1 MAGSRQRRAASPPP
15 FPTTLEIGGFV
26 LSVETVV
33 RTGVWNAEANEF
45 RNASGT
51 AWLGFDCE
59 GAWVRPL
66 EPRPGQVLPRLRQ
79 SFEVVSN
86 VENRQTQ
93 MSLVEAQRIKPD
105 VEIGQSL
112 TVELPVRQSQLQE
125 IVQLGTGVLGW
136 LEQPPTSGQILVEF
150 KRATVFLDG
159 PGAVVGRIADGEAVY
174 PVPRRPFP
182 LVIKI
187 DVDGFTLAISTL
199 HVTPNGATGSVVV
212 QLPGGIAS
220 VDSCEPA
227 TLDLGVI
234 DLPPSGGVYVDAP
247 GEQYGPWLLG
257 DTGLEVEGTGYV
269 LDLRPLPLLPPFP
282 PFPWTHPRGL
292 RLAAGAA
299 TGENSVPD
307 PCNTGYL
314 RGHYTYASA
323 LIVADGF
330 KGLIEL
336 KDPCSFRALNP
347 RGDVV
352 TLRAGWL
359 DLAQSEI
366 VTGEFG
372 PGEIEL
378 PPDAVCDASA
388 GAKVVVPLGSVNV
401 QPNLDLSGVVDY
413 AGRLISWGELT
424 HHGAEVIAWTARV
437 GKGYVYLPAGAVPSF
452 FPESGGTFS
461 GPSISSIVDVSLTAL
476 AAKNVSGVTFAELD
490 NAYVFSPDRPGG
502 TGNPLKLQHLA
513 GWLRI
518 ASRGVDGEL
527 LTYNAL
533 PGERL
538 GEPVRPGYVGV
549 QPFAVD
555 LFVNDKRTRLAQF
568 VTSAVFDADFGGRFK
583 IPPPCDL
590 ALQVE
595 HIQITSTAH
604 LVGGDVGLPIGGVP
618 LGYWQVTLV
627 PTGPPGQAGVASV
640 RTGRIVFTAAGI
652 AEPRHFATPF
662 SLTWGEM
669 LADGNLGE
677 LDLDFN
683 NYGQQFD
690 GIPYSPYRFEL
701 SKYVAGTTD
710 PYLATCGTVHFPFFG
725 PSVVNICDAKY
736 STTTAPF
743 FGRIVTV
750 PKTGIDAGWED
761 TDLTLVG
768 TWQNIVSNDLAHFD
782 CPDAQVDYN
791 NASQDG
797 FIGTGTADI
806 GFFNSGGLTAEVEIH
821 SGATDIHMR
830 SAETHD
836 VDLGL
841 FARMSAISEVGGCAR
856 IEGPLLTRMSFY
868 GLLEASAA
876 TGTILVPKA
885 GYEAEIDINVTP
897 TSLDYY
903 CSGDMMMS
911 LPLEDI
917 ELSASTHLL
926 LDFATASAEGE
937 VIGRIDC
944 DSISSG
950 LSGEG
955 QITWHVGPTMHY
967 LQGRMKVT
975 VCDWT
980 ESGGMEGGFFVG
992 SEVPKQ
998 LAWVLEPTN
1007 PHFGVSQAIL
1017 PSTLTGVFGY
1027 GQLSRGASFGY
1038 VLSGGVDL
1046 YAGMG
1051 AFNVVP
1057 PGMSPAF
1064 GGVVGFPYVVGAC
1077 GIYAHGEILGGVVSA
1092 SAWGNLSLR
1101 GPLPV
1106 YFEGRFG
1113 LEGCVAWVLCASVEV
1128 TADINDSGISMHT

>member
-1 MAGSRQRRAASPPP
+1 MADPRQRKAANAPA
-15 FPTTLEIGGFV
+15 FPATLEIGGFV
-26 LSVETVV
+26 LEVDTVA
-33 RTGVWNAEANEF
+33 RTGRWDAAAGEF
-45 RNASGT
+45 RNAAGT
-51 AWLGFDCE
+51 AWVQFDCE
-59 GAWVRPL
+59 GSWVRPL
-66 EPRPGQVLPRLRQ
+66 ESRPGQPLPKLRQ
-79 SFEVVSN
+79 SLEVVSN

-93 MSLVEAQRIKPD
+93 ISFVEAQRIRPD

-136 LEQPPTSGQILVEF
+136 LEQPPASGQVLVEF
-150 KRATVFLDG
+150 KEATVLLDG
-159 PGAVVGRIADGEAVY
+159 PDAVVGQIVDGEAVY

-182 LVIKI
+182 LVIEI
-187 DVDGFTLAISTL
+187 DVDGFTLVISTL
-199 HVTPNGATGSVVV
+199 HMTPTGATGSVVV
-212 QLPGGIAS
+212 ELPGIAS

-234 DLPPSGGVYVDAP
+234 DVPPSCGVYVDAP
-247 GEQYGPWLLG
+247 AEQYGPWLLG
-257 DTGLEVEGTGYV
+257 DTGLEIQGTGYV
-269 LDLRPLPLLPPFP
+269 LDLRPLPLFPPFP
-282 PFPWTHPRGL
+282 PLPWTPPHGL
-292 RLAAGAA
+292 RLAAGTA
-299 TGENSVPD
+299 TGENTVPD

-314 RGHYTYASA
+314 RGHYTYAGA
-323 LIVADGF
+323 LIVAGGF

-347 RGDVV
+347 RGAVV

-366 VTGEFG
+366 ITGELG

-378 PPDAVCDASA
+378 PSDAVCEAA
-388 GAKVVVPLGSVNV
+388 VGTKVVVPFGTVNV

-413 AGRLISWGELT
+413 AGLPISWGELT
-424 HHGAEVIAWTARV
+424 HHGAEVIAWTAHV
-437 GKGYVYLPAGAVPSF
+437 GKGYVYLPAGAVPSY

-461 GPSISSIVDVSLTAL
+461 GPSISSTVDASLTAL
-476 AAKNVSGVTFAELD
+476 AAKNVSGVTFAEVKD
-490 NAYVFSPDRPGG
+490 ASVFSPDRPGG
-502 TGNPLKLQHLA
+502 TADPLELQHLA

-538 GEPVRPGYVGV
+538 GEPARPGYVGV
-549 QPFAVD
+549 KPFAVD

-568 VTSAVFDADFGGRFK
+568 VTSAVFDSNLGGRFK
-583 IPPPCDL
+583 IPLPCDL
-590 ALQVE
+590 ALQVNG
-595 HIQITSTAH
+595 IQITSTAH

-618 LGYWQVTLV
+618 LEYWQVSLM
-627 PTGPPGQAGVASV
+627 PTGQPSQAGVASV
-640 RTGRIVFTAAGI
+640 RTGRIIFTAAGI

-669 LADGNLGE
+669 LADGDLGE

-690 GIPYSPYRFEL
+690 GIPYTPHRFEL
-701 SKYVAGTTD
+701 SKYAAGTTD

-725 PSVVNICDAKY
+725 PSVVNVRDATY
-736 STTTAPF
+736 STTAAPF
-743 FGRIVTV
+743 FGRMVTV
-750 PKTGIDAGWED
+750 PKSGIDAGWED
-761 TDLTLVG
+761 TNLTLVG
-768 TWQNIVSNDLAHFD
+768 TWQNIVSSALAHFD

-806 GFFNSGGLTAEVEIH
+806 GFFSSGGLAAQVEIH

-830 SAETHD
+830 STETHD

-841 FARMSAISEVGGCAR
+841 LARMSAIGEVGGCAR

-868 GLLEASAA
+868 GLLEESAA

-911 LPLEDI
+911 LPLADVEV
-917 ELSASTHLL
+917 SASAHLL

-944 DSISSG
+944 DSVSSG

-975 VCDWT
+975 VVDWT
-980 ESGGMEGGFFVG
+980 ESGGIEGGFFVG
-992 SEVPKQ
+992 NQVPKQ

-1017 PSTLTGVFGY
+1017 PSSLTGVFGY
-1027 GQLSRGASFGY
+1027 GQVSRGVNFW
-1038 VLSGGVDL
+1038 VLGGDVDL
-1046 YAGMG
+1046 YAGVG
-1051 AFNVVP
+1051 AFSLVP

-1064 GGVVGFPYVVGAC
+1064 AGVVGFPYVVGAC
-1077 GIYAHGEILGGVVSA
+1077 GIYAHGEILGGLVSA

>member
-1 MAGSRQRRAASPPP
+1 MADPRQRIVANPPA
-15 FPTTLEIGGFV
+15 FPATLDIGGFV
-26 LSVETVV
+26 LEVETVG
-33 RTGVWNAEANEF
+33 RTGTWNSGAGEF
-45 RNASGT
+45 RNAAGT
-51 AWLGFDCE
+51 AWLSFDCE
-59 GAWVRPL
+59 GSWVRPL
-66 EPRPGQVLPRLRQ
+66 DPLPGQTLPRFRQ
-79 SFEVVSN
+79 SLEVVSN

-93 MSLVEAQRIKPD
+93 ISLAEGQRIRPE
-105 VEIGQSL
+105 VQIGQSL
-112 TVELPVRQSQLQE
+112 TVELPVRPSQLQE

-136 LEQPPTSGQILVEF
+136 LEQPPASGQILVEF
-150 KRATVFLDG
+150 NKATVLLDG
-159 PGAVVGRIADGEAVY
+159 PDAVVGQIVDGEAVY

-182 LVIKI
+182 LVIEI
-187 DVDGFTLAISTL
+187 DVDGFTLVISTL
-199 HVTPNGATGSVVV
+199 HVTPTGATGSVVV
-212 QLPGGIAS
+212 ELPGVAS

-234 DLPPSGGVYVDAP
+234 DVPPSCGVYVDAP

-257 DTGLEVEGTGYV
+257 DTGLEIQGTGYV

-282 PFPWTHPRGL
+282 PLPWTPPHGL
-292 RLAAGAA
+292 RLAAGTA

-336 KDPCSFRALNP
+336 QDPCSFRALNP

-366 VTGEFG
+366 ITGEFG

-378 PPDAVCDASA
+378 PSDAVCEAAA
-388 GAKVVVPLGSVNV
+388 GTKVVVPLGTVNV

-413 AGRLISWGELT
+413 AGLPISWGELT
-424 HHGAEVIAWTARV
+424 HHGAEVIAWTAHV
-437 GKGYVYLPAGAVPSF
+437 GKGYVYLPAGAVPSY

-461 GPSISSIVDVSLTAL
+461 GPSISSIVDASLTAL
-476 AAKNVSGVTFAELD
+476 AAKNVSGVTFAEVTD
-490 NAYVFSPDRPGG
+490 ASVFSPDRPGG
-502 TGNPLKLQHLA
+502 TGNPLTLQHLA

-527 LTYNAL
+527 LTYNAV

-538 GEPVRPGYVGV
+538 GEPARPGYVGV
-549 QPFAVD
+549 KPFAVD

-568 VTSAVFDADFGGRFK
+568 VTSAVFDADLGGRFK

-590 ALQVE
+590 PLQVE
-595 HIQITSTAH
+595 HIQLTSTAH
-604 LVGGDVGLPIGGVP
+604 LVGGNVGLPSGGVP
-618 LGYWQVTLV
+618 LGYWQVSLV
-627 PTGPPGQAGVASV
+627 PTGQPSQAGVASV

-669 LADGNLGE
+669 LADGDLGE

-690 GIPYSPYRFEL
+690 GIPYTPHRFEL

-725 PSVVNICDAKY
+725 PSVVNVRDATY
-736 STTTAPF
+736 SMTTAPF

-750 PKTGIDAGWED
+750 PKARIDAGWED

-768 TWQNIVSNDLAHFD
+768 TWQNIVSSPLAHFD
-782 CPDAQVDYN
+782 CPDADVDYN
-791 NASQDG
+791 NASQNG

-806 GFFNSGGLTAEVEIH
+806 GFFSSGGLTAEVEIH
-821 SGATDIHMR
+821 SDATDIHMR
-830 SAETHD
+830 STETHD

-841 FARMSAISEVGGCAR
+841 LARVSAIGEVGGCAR

-876 TGTILVPKA
+876 TGTLLVPKA
-885 GYEAEIDINVTP
+885 GYEAEIDINTTP

-917 ELSASTHLL
+917 EVSASTHLL

-975 VCDWT
+975 VVDWT

-992 SEVPKQ
+992 NQVPKQ

-1017 PSTLTGVFGY
+1017 PSSLTGVFGY
-1027 GQLSRGASFGY
+1027 GQVSRGVNFW
-1038 VLSGGVDL
+1038 VLGGDVDL
-1046 YAGMG
+1046 YAGLG
-1051 AFNVVP
+1051 AFSLVP

-1064 GGVVGFPYVVGAC
+1064 AGVVGFPYVIGAC
-1077 GIYAHGEILGGVVSA
+1077 GIYAHGEILGGLVSA

>member
-1 MAGSRQRRAASPPP
+1 VAG
-15 FPTTLEIGGFV
+15 T
-26 LSVETVV
+26 
-33 RTGVWNAEANEF
+33 
-45 RNASGT
+45 
-51 AWLGFDCE
+51 
-59 GAWVRPL
+59 
-66 EPRPGQVLPRLRQ
+66 
-79 SFEVVSN
+79 
-86 VENRQTQ
+86 
-93 MSLVEAQRIKPD
+93 
-105 VEIGQSL
+105 
-112 TVELPVRQSQLQE
+112 
-125 IVQLGTGVLGW
+125 
-136 LEQPPTSGQILVEF
+136 
-150 KRATVFLDG
+150 
-159 PGAVVGRIADGEAVY
+159 
-174 PVPRRPFP
+174 
-182 LVIKI
+182 
-187 DVDGFTLAISTL
+187 
-199 HVTPNGATGSVVV
+199 
-212 QLPGGIAS
+212 
-220 VDSCEPA
+220 
-227 TLDLGVI
+227 
-234 DLPPSGGVYVDAP
+234 
-247 GEQYGPWLLG
+247 
-257 DTGLEVEGTGYV
+257 
-269 LDLRPLPLLPPFP
+269 
-282 PFPWTHPRGL
+282 
-292 RLAAGAA
+292 A
-299 TGENSVPD
+299 TGENTVPD

-323 LIVADGF
+323 LITSDGF

-378 PPDAVCDASA
+378 PSDAVCETAA
-388 GAKVVVPLGSVNV
+388 GTKVVVPFGTVSV

-413 AGRLISWGELT
+413 AGLPISWGELT
-424 HHGAEVIAWTARV
+424 HHGAEVIAWTAHV
-437 GKGYVYLPAGAVPSF
+437 GTGYVYLPAGAVPSY

-461 GPSISSIVDVSLTAL
+461 GPSISSIVDASLTAL
-476 AAKNVSGVTFAELD
+476 AAKNVSGVTFGEVKD
-490 NAYVFSPDRPGG
+490 AYLFSPDRPGG
-502 TGNPLKLQHLA
+502 TGDPLKLQHLA

-527 LTYNAL
+527 MTYNAL
-533 PGERL
+533 PNERL
-538 GEPVRPGYVGV
+538 GEPARPGYVGV
-549 QPFAVD
+549 KPFAVD
-555 LFVNDKRTRLAQF
+555 LFVHDKRTRLAQF
-568 VTSAVFDADFGGRFK
+568 VTSAVFDADLGGRFK
-583 IPPPCDL
+583 IPKPCDL

-618 LGYWQVTLV
+618 LGYWQVSLV
-627 PTGPPGQAGVASV
+627 PTGQPSQAGVASV

-652 AEPRHFATPF
+652 AEPHHFATPF

-669 LADGNLGE
+669 LADGDLGE

-690 GIPYSPYRFEL
+690 GIPYTPHRFEL
-701 SKYVAGTTD
+701 SKYVAGTPD
-710 PYLATCGTVHFPFFG
+710 PYLATCGTVHFPYFG
-725 PSVVNICDAKY
+725 PSIVNIRDA
-736 STTTAPF
+736 TDATPTAPF
-743 FGRIVTV
+743 FGRRVTV

-768 TWQNIVSNDLAHFD
+768 TWQNIVSSDLAHFH
-782 CPDAQVDYN
+782 CADAQVDYN
-791 NASQDG
+791 NASQNG
-797 FIGTGTADI
+797 FIGSGTADI
-806 GFFNSGGLTAEVEIH
+806 GFFTAGSLTAEVEIH
-821 SGATDIHMR
+821 SGATEIHM
-830 SAETHD
+830 SSTETHD

-841 FARMSAISEVGGCAR
+841 IARMSAISEVGGCAR

-876 TGTILVPKA
+876 GAGVLGPKA

-897 TSLDYY
+897 TSLDYF
-903 CSGDMMMS
+903 CSGDMMLS
-911 LPLEDI
+911 LGPQEI

-937 VIGRIDC
+937 LIGRIDC
-944 DSISSG
+944 DSVTSG

-975 VCDWT
+975 VVHWR
-980 ESGGMEGGFFVG
+980 ESDGMEGGFFVG
-992 SEVPKQ
+992 NEVPKQ
-998 LAWVLEPTN
+998 LAWVLESTN

-1027 GQLSRGASFGY
+1027 GQHSRAANFAY
-1038 VLSGGVDL
+1038 VFSGGVEL

-1064 GGVVGFPYVVGAC
+1064 GGVVGFPYVIGAC

-1106 YFEGRFG
+1106 YFEGTFG
-1113 LEGCVAWVLCASVEV
+1113 LEGCVLWTVCDSVEV

>member
-1 MAGSRQRRAASPPP
+1 MARPRQREPASAPP
-15 FPTTLEIGGFV
+15 FPTTLEIGGFTLEV
-26 LSVETVV
+26 DTVV
-33 RTGVWNAEANEF
+33 RTGTWYAGANEF

-51 AWLGFDCE
+51 AWLSFDCV

-66 EPRPGQVLPRLRQ
+66 EPRPGQALPKLRQ
-79 SFEVVSN
+79 SLEVVSN

-93 MSLVEAQRIKPD
+93 ISFVEAQRIKPD

-112 TVELPVRQSQLQE
+112 AVEMSVRQSQLQE

-136 LEQPPTSGQILVEF
+136 LEQPPASGHILVQF
-150 KRATVFLDG
+150 KKATVLLDG
-159 PGAVVGRIADGEAVY
+159 PGAVIGQIVDGEAVY

-182 LVIKI
+182 VGIEI
-187 DVDGFTLAISTL
+187 DVDGFTLVISTL
-199 HVTPNGATGSVVV
+199 HVTPSGATGSVVV

-227 TLDLGVI
+227 TLELGVI
-234 DLPPSGGVYVDAP
+234 DLPPSCGIYVDAP
-247 GEQYGPWLLG
+247 AEQYGPWMLG
-257 DTGLEVEGTGYV
+257 DTGLEIEGTGYV
-269 LDLRPLPLLPPFP
+269 LDLRPLPLFPPFP
-282 PFPWTHPRGL
+282 PLPWTPPRGL
-292 RLAAGAA
+292 RLAAGTA
-299 TGENSVPD
+299 TGENTVPD

-336 KDPCSFRALNP
+336 EEPCSFHALNP
-347 RGDVV
+347 RGDIV

-359 DLAQSEI
+359 DLTQSEI
-366 VTGEFG
+366 VAGEFG
-372 PGEIEL
+372 PGDIEL
-378 PPDAVCDASA
+378 PRDAVCQASA
-388 GAKVVVPLGSVNV
+388 GTKVVMPFGTVNV

-413 AGRLISWGELT
+413 AGLPISWGELT

-437 GKGYVYLPAGAVPSF
+437 GTGYVYLPAGAVPSY

-461 GPSISSIVDVSLTAL
+461 GPSISSIVDASLTAL
-476 AAKNVSGVTFAELD
+476 AAKNVSGVTFAELKD
-490 NAYVFSPDRPGG
+490 ASVLSPDRPGG

-533 PGERL
+533 PDERL
-538 GEPVRPGYVGV
+538 GEPARPGYVGIT
-549 QPFAVD
+549 PFAVD

-568 VTSAVFDADFGGRFK
+568 VTSAVFDADLGGRFK

-590 ALQVE
+590 VLQVE

-618 LGYWQVTLV
+618 LGYWQVSLV
-627 PTGPPGQAGVASV
+627 PTGQPSQAGVASM

-690 GIPYSPYRFEL
+690 GIPYSPHRFEL

-725 PSVVNICDAKY
+725 PSVVNIRDAVD
-736 STTTAPF
+736 STTAAPF

-750 PKTGIDAGWED
+750 PKAGIDAGWED

-768 TWQNIVSNDLAHFD
+768 TWQNIVSSDLAHFH

-791 NASQDG
+791 NASQNG
-797 FIGTGTADI
+797 FIGSGTADI
-806 GFFNSGGLTAEVEIH
+806 GFFNSDGLTAEVEIH
-821 SGATDIHMR
+821 SGATDIHMS

-841 FARMSAISEVGGCAR
+841 LARMSAIGEVGGCAR
-856 IEGPLLTRMSFY
+856 IEGPLLKRMSFY

-876 TGTILVPKA
+876 GGTILVPKA

-897 TSLDYY
+897 ASLDYY
-903 CSGDMMMS
+903 CSGDMLLS
-911 LPLEDI
+911 LGLEDI
-917 ELSASTHLL
+917 EVSASTHLL
-926 LDFATASAEGE
+926 LNFATASAEGE

-944 DSISSG
+944 DSVSSG

-955 QITWHVGPTMHY
+955 QVTWHVGPTMHY

-992 SEVPKQ
+992 NQVPKQ

-1017 PSTLTGVFGY
+1017 PSSLTGVFGY
-1027 GQLSRGASFGY
+1027 GQLSRAVSFWVY
-1038 VLSGGVDL
+1038 GGSVDI

-1051 AFNVVP
+1051 AFSLVP

-1064 GGVVGFPYVVGAC
+1064 GGVVGLPYVVGAC
-1077 GIYAHGEILGGVVSA
+1077 GIYAHGEILGGLVSA

>member
-1 MAGSRQRRAASPPP
+1 MADSRQRKAANTPA
-15 FPTTLEIGGFV
+15 FPATLEIGGFV
-26 LSVETVV
+26 LEVDTVA
-33 RTGVWNAEANEF
+33 RTGRWDAGAGEF
-45 RNASGT
+45 RNAAGT
-51 AWLGFDCE
+51 AWVAFDCE
-59 GAWVRPL
+59 GSWVHPL
-66 EPRPGQVLPRLRQ
+66 EPRPGQPLPKLRQ
-79 SFEVVSN
+79 SLEVVSN

-93 MSLVEAQRIKPD
+93 ISLVEAQRIRPD

-136 LEQPPTSGQILVEF
+136 LEQPPASGQILVEF
-150 KRATVFLDG
+150 KNATVLLDG
-159 PGAVVGRIADGEAVY
+159 PDAVVGQIVDGEAVY

-182 LVIKI
+182 LVIEI
-187 DVDGFTLAISTL
+187 DVDGFTLVISTL
-199 HVTPNGATGSVVV
+199 HVTPTGATGSVVV
-212 QLPGGIAS
+212 ELPGIAS

-234 DLPPSGGVYVDAP
+234 DLPPSCGVYVDAP
-247 GEQYGPWLLG
+247 AKQYGPWLLG
-257 DTGLEVEGTGYV
+257 DTGLEIQGTGYV

-282 PFPWTHPRGL
+282 PLPWTPPHGL
-292 RLAAGAA
+292 RLAAGTA
-299 TGENSVPD
+299 TGENTVPD

-336 KDPCSFRALNP
+336 KDPCSFHALNP
-347 RGDVV
+347 RGDVL

-366 VTGEFG
+366 ITGEFG

-378 PPDAVCDASA
+378 PSDAVCEAAA
-388 GAKVVVPLGSVNV
+388 GPKVVVPIGTVNV

-413 AGRLISWGELT
+413 AGLPISWGELT
-424 HHGAEVIAWTARV
+424 HHGAEVIAWTAHV
-437 GKGYVYLPAGAVPSF
+437 GKGYVYLPAGAVPSY

-461 GPSISSIVDVSLTAL
+461 GPSISSIVDASLTAL
-476 AAKNVSGVTFAELD
+476 AAKNVSGVTFAEVKD
-490 NAYVFSPDRPGG
+490 ASVFSPDRPGG

-538 GEPVRPGYVGV
+538 GEPARPGYVGV
-549 QPFAVD
+549 KPFAVD

-568 VTSAVFDADFGGRFK
+568 VTSAVFDSDLGGRFK
-583 IPPPCDL
+583 IPLPCDL

-604 LVGGDVGLPIGGVP
+604 LVGGDVALPSGGVP
-618 LGYWQVTLV
+618 LGYWQVSLV
-627 PTGPPGQAGVASV
+627 ATGQPNQAGVASM

-669 LADGNLGE
+669 LADGDLGE

-690 GIPYSPYRFEL
+690 GIPYTPHRFEL
-701 SKYVAGTTD
+701 SKYAAGTTD

-725 PSVVNICDAKY
+725 PTFVNIRDATY
-736 STTTAPF
+736 STTTAPY
-743 FGRIVTV
+743 FGRMVTV

-768 TWQNIVSNDLAHFD
+768 TWQNIVSNNLAHFD

-791 NASQDG
+791 NATQDG

-806 GFFNSGGLTAEVEIH
+806 GFFNSGGLTADVEIH

-830 SAETHD
+830 STETHD

-841 FARMSAISEVGGCAR
+841 LARMSAISEVGGCAR

-926 LDFATASAEGE
+926 LNFATASAEGE

-944 DSISSG
+944 DSVTSG

-975 VCDWT
+975 VCSWT
-980 ESGGMEGGFFVG
+980 ESSGMEGGFFVG
-992 SEVPKQ
+992 NEVPKQ

-1017 PSTLTGVFGY
+1017 PSSLTGVFGY
-1027 GQLSRGASFGY
+1027 GQLSRAENFWVFGG
-1038 VLSGGVDL
+1038 SVDI

-1064 GGVVGFPYVVGAC
+1064 VGVVGFPYVVGAC

-1106 YFEGRFG
+1106 YFEGTFG
-1113 LEGCVAWVLCASVEV
+1113 LEGCVAWVLCASVDV
-1128 TADINDSGISMHT
+1128 TAGINDSGLYMHT